1 MLKVKIGVVED
12 EMIIA
17 ATIVNTLKKLN
28 YAVANPASSYAA
40 ALEMIEK
47 EQPHLL
53 LLDINLG
60 GQKDGID
67 VAEYA
72 RAHYH
77 LPIIFLT
84 ANSDIATVQRA
95 KTVKPNAYL
104 LKPFTKDDLFAS
116 IEIAISNYYESNDKA
131 SKKDNIIIKSG
142 YDYVNIKISD
152 IVFIESN
159 DNYVSIQLISG
170 KPLVA
175 RSTLSEILQK
185 LPENTFTRINR
196 SVIINHSFIYKIETD
211 QVVVDDKKFAI
222 TAKSKQE
229 LVEKMEPP
237 RSPKGG
243 S

>member
-28 YAVANPASSYAA
+28 YAVANPASSYVA
-40 ALEMIEK
+40 ALEMIGK

-67 VAEYA
+67 VAEYV

-131 SKKDNIIIKSG
+131 SKKDNLIIKTG
-142 YDYVNIKISD
+142 YDYVNIKTSD

-175 RSTLSEILQK
+175 RSTLSEMLQK
-185 LPENTFTRINR
+185 LPENAFTRINR
-196 SVIINHSFIYKIETD
+196 SVIINHSFIKKIETD
-211 QVVVDDKKFAI
+211 QVVVADNKFAI
-222 TAKSKQE
+222 TSKSKQE
-229 LVEKMEPP
+229 LVEKMW
-237 RSPKGG
+237 RAI
-243 S
+243 

>member
-1 MLKVKIGVVED
+1 MLRVKIGVVED

-131 SKKDNIIIKSG
+131 IKKDNLIIKSG

-185 LPENTFTRINR
+185 LPENEFTRINR
-196 SVIINHSFIYKIETD
+196 SVIINHSFIKKIETE
-211 QVVVDDKKFAI
+211 QVVVTDKTFPI
-222 TAKSKQE
+222 TTKSKQE
-229 LVEKMEPP
+229 ILEKMEPP

>member
-1 MLKVKIGVVED
+1 MLRVKIGVVED

-67 VAEYA
+67 IAEHV

-131 SKKDNIIIKSG
+131 IKKVNLIIKSG
-142 YDYVNIKISD
+142 YDYVNIKTSD

-159 DNYVSIQLISG
+159 DNYVSIQMVNG

-175 RSTLSEILQK
+175 RSTLSEMLQK
-185 LPENTFTRINR
+185 LPDNDFTRINR
-196 SVIINHSFIYKIETD
+196 SIIINHSFINKIETD
-211 QVVVDDKKFAI
+211 QVVVADKTFPI
-222 TAKSKQE
+222 TTKSKQE
-229 LVEKMEPP
+229 LLEKMREM
-237 RSPKGG
+237 
-243 S
+243 

>member
-1 MLKVKIGVVED
+1 MLSVKIGVVED

-17 ATIVNTLKKLN
+17 ASIVSTLKKLN
-28 YAVANPASSYAA
+28 YKVSTPASGYAE
-40 ALEMIEK
+40 ALEIIEK

-67 VAEYA
+67 VAEFV
-72 RAHYH
+72 RANYQ

-116 IEIAISNYYESNDKA
+116 IEIAISNYYENADKA
-131 SKKDNIIIKSG
+131 SKKENLIVKSG
-142 YDYVNIKISD
+142 YDFVNIQIEK

-159 DNYVSIQLISG
+159 DNYVSIQLTEG
-170 KPLVA
+170 KPLIV
-175 RSTLSEILQK
+175 RSTLSEMLEK
-185 LPENTFTRINR
+185 LPVNEFTRINR
-196 SVIINHSFIYKIETD
+196 SVIINHSFIDKIETE
-211 QVVVDDKKFAI
+211 QIVVAEKTFSI
-222 TAKSKQE
+222 TTKSKQE
-229 LVEKMEPP
+229 LLEKV
-237 RSPKGG
+237 S
-243 S
+243 

>member
-1 MLKVKIGVVED
+1 MLRVKIGVVED

-17 ATIVNTLKKLN
+17 ATIISTLKKLK
-28 YAVANPASSYAA
+28 YSVAEPASNYAA
-40 ALEMIEK
+40 ALEMIER

-72 RAHYH
+72 RAHYN

-95 KTVKPNAYL
+95 KLVKPNAYL

-116 IEIAISNYYESNDKA
+116 IEIAISNYYENYNEG
-131 SKKDNIIIKSG
+131 SKKENLLIRTG
-142 YDYVNIKISD
+142 YDYVSLKIRD

-159 DNYVSIQLISG
+159 DNYVSVQLISG
-170 KPLVA
+170 KPFVT
-175 RSTLSEILQK
+175 RSTLSEMLKK
-185 LPENTFTRINR
+185 LPENDFTRINR
-196 SVIINHSFIYKIETD
+196 SVIINHSFIKKIETD
-211 QVVVDDKKFAI
+211 
-222 TAKSKQE
+222 
-229 LVEKMEPP
+229 
-237 RSPKGG
+237 
-243 S
+243 

>member
-1 MLKVKIGVVED
+1 MLRVKIGVVED

-131 SKKDNIIIKSG
+131 IKKDNLIIKSG
-142 YDYVNIKISD
+142 YDYVNIKTSD

-175 RSTLSEILQK
+175 RSTLSEMLQK

-196 SVIINHSFIYKIETD
+196 SVIINHSFINKIETE
-211 QVVVDDKKFAI
+211 QVVVDDKTFPI
-222 TAKSKQE
+222 TTKSKQE
-229 LVEKMEPP
+229 ILEKMREM
-237 RSPKGG
+237 
-243 S
+243 

>member
-28 YAVANPASSYAA
+28 YEVANPASSYAA

>member
-28 YAVANPASSYAA
+28 YAVANPASSYVA
-40 ALEMIEK
+40 ALEMIGK

-67 VAEYA
+67 VAEYV

-159 DNYVSIQLISG
+159 DNYVLIQLISG

-175 RSTLSEILQK
+175 RSTLSEMLQK
-185 LPENTFTRINR
+185 LPDNDFTRINR
-196 SVIINHSFIYKIETD
+196 SIIINHSFINKIETD
-211 QVVVDDKKFAI
+211 QVVVADNKFAI
-222 TAKSKQE
+222 TSKSKQE
-229 LVEKMEPP
+229 LVEKMW
-237 RSPKGG
+237 RAI
-243 S
+243 

>member
-1 MLKVKIGVVED
+1 MQRVKIAVVED

-17 ATIVNTLKKLN
+17 ATIISTLKKLN
-28 YAVANPASSYAA
+28 YSVAEPASNYAA

-67 VAEYA
+67 VAEYV
-72 RAHYH
+72 RANYN

-95 KTVKPNAYL
+95 KLVKPNAYL

-116 IEIAISNYYESNDKA
+116 IEIAISNYYENNDNTVRKE
-131 SKKDNIIIKSG
+131 NIIIKSG
-142 YDYVNIKISD
+142 YDYVNMKIND

-159 DNYVSIQLISG
+159 DNYVSVQLITG
-170 KPLVA
+170 KSFLT
-175 RSTLSEILQK
+175 RSTLSEMLQK
-185 LPENTFTRINR
+185 LPEDDFTRINR
-196 SVIINHSFIYKIETD
+196 SVIVNHSYIKKIETD
-211 QVVVDDKKFAI
+211 QITLRETKFSI

-229 LVEKMEPP
+229 LLEKMEPP
-237 RSPKGG
+237 RSPKGR

>member
-1 MLKVKIGVVED
+1 MATIKIGVVED
-12 EMIIA
+12 EMVIA
-17 ATIVNTLKKLN
+17 ASIVSTLKKLN
-28 YAVANPASSYAA
+28 YEVTKPASGYTA
-40 ALEMIEK
+40 ALAMIEE
-47 EQPHLL
+47 EQPDLL

-67 VAEYA
+67 VATFV
-72 RAHYH
+72 RLKHN

-142 YDYVNIKISD
+142 YDYINVKLRE
-152 IVFIESN
+152 IVYLESN
-159 DNYVSIQLISG
+159 DNYVSIQLVFE
-170 KPLVA
+170 KPLII
-175 RSTLSEILQK
+175 RSTLSEMGDK
-185 LPENTFTRINR
+185 LPSSNFTRINR
-196 SVIINHSFIYKIETD
+196 SIIINHSFIKKIETEF
-211 QVVVDDKKFAI
+211 VTVDDFKFSI

-229 LVEKMEPP
+229 LLEKVREM
-237 RSPKGG
+237 
-243 S
+243 

>member
-1 MLKVKIGVVED
+1 MIG
-12 EMIIA
+12 
-17 ATIVNTLKKLN
+17 
-28 YAVANPASSYAA
+28 
-40 ALEMIEK
+40 K

-131 SKKDNIIIKSG
+131 SKKDNLIIKTG
-142 YDYVNIKISD
+142 YDYVNIKTSD

-175 RSTLSEILQK
+175 RSTLSEMLQK
-185 LPENTFTRINR
+185 LPENAFTRINR
-196 SVIINHSFIYKIETD
+196 SVIINHSFIKKIETD
-211 QVVVDDKKFAI
+211 QVVVADNKFAI
-222 TAKSKQE
+222 TSKSKQE
-229 LVEKMEPP
+229 LVEKMW
-237 RSPKGG
+237 RAI
-243 S
+243 

>member
-1 MLKVKIGVVED
+1 MLSVKIGVVED

-17 ATIVNTLKKLN
+17 ASIASTLKKLN
-28 YAVANPASSYAA
+28 YKVSTPAASYAD

-67 VAEYA
+67 VAEFV
-72 RAHYH
+72 RANYQ

-116 IEIAISNYYESNDKA
+116 IEIAISNYYENADRT
-131 SKKDNIIIKSG
+131 SKKESIILKSG
-142 YDYVNIKISD
+142 YDFVNIQIEK

-159 DNYVSIQLISG
+159 DNYVSIQLTEG
-170 KPLVA
+170 KSLIV
-175 RSTLSEILQK
+175 RSTLSEMLEK
-185 LPENTFTRINR
+185 LPVNEFTRINR
-196 SVIINHSFIYKIETD
+196 SVIINHSFIQKIETE
-211 QVVVDDKKFAI
+211 QIAVADKTF
-222 TAKSKQE
+222 TSTTKSKQE
-229 LVEKMEPP
+229 LLDKVRGM
-237 RSPKGG
+237 
-243 S
+243 

>member
-1 MLKVKIGVVED
+1 MLRVKIGVVED

-17 ATIVNTLKKLN
+17 ATIISTLKKLK
-28 YAVANPASSYAA
+28 YSVAEPASNYAA
-40 ALEMIEK
+40 ALEMIEN

-67 VAEYA
+67 VAEYV
-72 RAHYH
+72 RANYN

-84 ANSDIATVQRA
+84 ANSDITTLQRA
-95 KTVKPNAYL
+95 KLVKPNAYL

-116 IEIAISNYYESNDKA
+116 IEIAISNYYENYNEG
-131 SKKDNIIIKSG
+131 SKKENLLIRTG
-142 YDYVNIKISD
+142 YDYVSLKIRD

-159 DNYVSIQLISG
+159 DNYVSVQLISG
-170 KPLVA
+170 KPFVT
-175 RSTLSEILQK
+175 RSTLSEMLKK
-185 LPENTFTRINR
+185 LPENDFTRINR
-196 SVIINHSFIYKIETD
+196 SVIINHSFIKKIETD
-211 QVVVDDKKFAI
+211 QVVVADTKFAI
-222 TAKSKQE
+222 TSKQKLE

-237 RSPKGG
+237 RSPEGG

>member
-1 MLKVKIGVVED
+1 MQGIKIGVVED

-28 YAVANPASSYAA
+28 YSVANPAAGYTA
-40 ALEMIEK
+40 ALDMIEK
-47 EQPHLL
+47 EQPNLL

-67 VAEYA
+67 VAEYV
-72 RAHYH
+72 RANYN

-95 KTVKPNAYL
+95 KTVKPNSYL

-116 IEIAISNYYESNDKA
+116 IEIAISNYYDNNDKA
-131 SKKDNIIIKSG
+131 VKKENLIIRSG
-142 YDYVNIKISD
+142 YDYVNLKIGE

-159 DNYVSIQLISG
+159 DNYVSIHLING

-175 RSTLSEILQK
+175 RSTLSEIFQK
-185 LPENTFTRINR
+185 LPENAFTRINR
-196 SVIINHSFIYKIETD
+196 SVIINHSFIKKIETD
-211 QVVVDDKKFAI
+211 QAIVADTKFPI

-229 LVEKMEPP
+229 LVEKMG
-237 RSPKGG
+237 RAI
-243 S
+243 